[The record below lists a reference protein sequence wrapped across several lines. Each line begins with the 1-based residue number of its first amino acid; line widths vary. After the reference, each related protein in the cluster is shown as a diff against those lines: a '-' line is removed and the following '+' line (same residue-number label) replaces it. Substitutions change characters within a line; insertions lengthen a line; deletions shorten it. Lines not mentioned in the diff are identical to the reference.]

1 MSTKKIKGDLKMEK
15 KYKQNNMTD
24 DQKTYCR
31 SKIMELMFEIGS
43 ASKLSRALGVRAGAV
58 GNWIH
63 GRTFPNMENALKI
76 QKISK
81 GKIKRH
87 EIRPDISW

>member
-1 MSTKKIKGDLKMEK
+1 MEK

-24 DQKTYCR
+24 DQKAYCT
-31 SKIMELMFEIGS
+31 SKIMGEVIEMGS
-43 ASKLSRALGVRAGAV
+43 ASKLARSLGVQAGAV

-76 QKISK
+76 EKLSK
-81 GKIKRH
+81 GRVKRK
-87 EIRPDISW
+87 ELRPDIRW